1 MGDFAISRPLAAAAW
16 VVAGIIVVLN
26 GKLLWDYFGG

>member
-1 MGDFAISRPLAAAAW
+1 MMGSFVSPAWLRSIAW

-26 GKLLWDYFGG
+26 AWLLVQTFA